1 MAKGED
7 SHSEMAFARQS
18 DGINVIFD
26 QRSPASSRSR
36 SQSSS
41 GSSHMSDHGY
51 NRGRSSYRGR
61 YRSSSSS
68 SRSSSSSSR
77 SSSHSRSR
85 SHPRCHRRSSR
96 CGCNNHRRYGHSRHR
111 RSPPRH
117 YRAHSR
123 SFSRSSSP
131 DRYSR
136 RTHYRSRS
144 RSPRR
149 WSRPERTESK
159 SRNKHSQSTVRR
171 SSPQSRS
178 TSSGHLSLDDKRELL
193 EAAKANAMKILGVE
207 KLELPESVK
216 PILSEESEG
225 SKQSSPEPETRVR
238 HDPAKTLLQTVE
250 TEPDDISNLKMSPRR
265 RIITFSINNSVAKP
279 TVSAPSCAKVT
290 PRVDNY
296 ESRKPYGH
304 WVPVKSRKTSSA
316 RKHTLTKSH

>member
-1 MAKGED
+1 MATTGGAAATGVVTGLHRLLQD
-7 SHSEMAFARQS
+7 HLHPAADRPLTPGPAPTLAVTDALLVVAATITADMAIVATADPLHATTGPTLGPS
-18 DGINVIFD
+18 AV
-26 QRSPASSRSR
+26 
-36 SQSSS
+36 
-41 GSSHMSDHGY
+41 
-51 NRGRSSYRGR
+51 
-61 YRSSSSS
+61 
-68 SRSSSSSSR
+68 
-77 SSSHSRSR
+77 
-85 SHPRCHRRSSR
+85 HP
-96 CGCNNHRRYGHSRHR
+96 
-111 RSPPRH
+111 P
-117 YRAHSR
+117 
-123 SFSRSSSP
+123 
-131 DRYSR
+131 
-136 RTHYRSRS
+136 
-144 RSPRR
+144 
-149 WSRPERTESK
+149 
-159 SRNKHSQSTVRR
+159 QTVRR